1 MNEKDPREVVMSQ
14 EQQKEHAI
22 LEQRLLTVF
31 RTLTIAAQ
39 HTAVEIVEKLARIL
53 EEEASESAED
63 GEKDEGCDGR

>member
-1 MNEKDPREVVMSQ
+1 MSQ
-14 EQQKEHAI
+14 EQQEEHGV

-31 RTLTIAAQ
+31 RTLTVAAQ

-63 GEKDEGCDGR
+63 GEEDEGT

>member
-1 MNEKDPREVVMSQ
+1 MSQ
-14 EQQKEHAI
+14 EQQEEHEV

-31 RTLTIAAQ
+31 RTLTAAAQ

-63 GEKDEGCDGR
+63 GEKDVEA

>member
-1 MNEKDPREVVMSQ
+1 MSQ